1 MFYPQS
7 KYILHVRS
15 QCCSAIGW
23 RCFILGSIAR
33 KCRWNVHLVLV
44 TFSNQNRTQLYV
56 RSQPVVCGYNHTWLV
71 VWNMKFMTFHILGM
85 SSSQLTFIFFRGVET
100 TNQILIF
107 GRTVIP
113 VQRINFLGGHLFVLG
128 RLGENQGAH
137 GNERVYLIIIDN
149 V

>member
-1 MFYPQS
+1 LEHFY
-7 KYILHVRS
+7 
-15 QCCSAIGW
+15 
-23 RCFILGSIAR
+23 FSI
-33 KCRWNVHLVLV
+33 
-44 TFSNQNRTQLYV
+44 Q
-56 RSQPVVCGYNHTWLV
+56 
-71 VWNMKFMTFHILGM
+71 LGM

-113 VQRINFLGGHLFVLG
+113 VQRLNFLGGHLFVLG

>member
-1 MFYPQS
+1 MVINP
-7 KYILHVRS
+7 
-15 QCCSAIGW
+15 
-23 RCFILGSIAR
+23 
-33 KCRWNVHLVLV
+33 LVME
-44 TFSNQNRTQLYV
+44 YE
-56 RSQPVVCGYNHTWLV
+56 WLV
-71 VWNMKFMTFHILGM
+71 GGDWNMKFMTFHILGM